1 MTKEKEFVFP
11 MNYKNKEKFLGFIDY
26 KVLCVI
32 GAIAIIVFGVL
43 NKINLS
49 LIIKVCVF
57 ITVVGCFS
65 IFIVVGINGE
75 NMVDFLYF
83 AGKYFIKEKVY
94 VYRKVDERKEVKA
107 CISQLKRGSQ

>member
-26 KVLCVI
+26 KVLGVI
-32 GAIAIIVFGVL
+32 GAMAIIVFGVL

-57 ITVVGCFS
+57 ITIVGCFS
-65 IFIVVGINGE
+65 IFVIVGVNGE

-83 AGKYFIKEKVY
+83 VGKYVAKEKVY
-94 VYRKVDERKEVKA
+94 VYRKVDERKEVKS